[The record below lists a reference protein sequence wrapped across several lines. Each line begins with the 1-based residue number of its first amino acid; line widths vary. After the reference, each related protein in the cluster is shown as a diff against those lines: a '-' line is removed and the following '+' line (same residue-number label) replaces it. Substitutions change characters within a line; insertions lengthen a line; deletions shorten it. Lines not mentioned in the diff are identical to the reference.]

1 MRKTK
6 LLAFSLATRYS
17 LLTTILCIAFTSCS
31 YIEQRIKEYES
42 DGIVASIGDNYLYK
56 EDIHLFTSQKALLEF
71 LGERNMEFSPEF
83 WATIDGRTLEGYIR
97 KHCPL
102 CGYII
107 TKEVIE

>member
-1 MRKTK
+1 
-6 LLAFSLATRYS
+6 
-17 LLTTILCIAFTSCS
+17 
-31 YIEQRIKEYES
+31 
-42 DGIVASIGDNYLYK
+42 
-56 EDIHLFTSQKALLEF
+56 
-71 LGERNMEFSPEF
+71 MEFSPEF